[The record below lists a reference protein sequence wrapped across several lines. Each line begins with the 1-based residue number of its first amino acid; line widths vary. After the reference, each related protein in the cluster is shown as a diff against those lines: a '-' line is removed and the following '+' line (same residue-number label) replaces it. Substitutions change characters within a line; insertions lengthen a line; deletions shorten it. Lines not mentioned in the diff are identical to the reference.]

1 MYSQMSET
9 TSGWQAYSIPILLMT
24 VQLVVLICLPIVLS
38 AQELN
43 ELDLLEQVADA
54 VLGQAGLDEVM
65 QGGVVLS
72 LIHI

>member
-43 ELDLLEQVADA
+43 ELDLLEQVA
-54 VLGQAGLDEVM
+54 LQQSGLSGLD
-65 QGGVVLS
+65 
-72 LIHI
+72 